1 MSKILIVDDDPFFNK
16 TLSNYLRRFDYSIET
31 SSSAEEALEVL
42 KTETFDLVITDYRL
56 PKMNGLEL
64 IEKIKT
70 HWNTRV
76 ILITNYSDI
85 RTAVKSIKLGAFEFV
100 SKPIIPEEFKLVIE
114 NALNSP
120 LIYSTKDRSSS
131 LKKNLSKGASSTSV
145 VKGCSEQAQELWS
158 YAKQVAPTQMSVMI
172 TGESGTGKEYVAK
185 FIHNHSKRKD
195 QVFVAIDCGALP
207 ESIASSELF
216 GHVKGAFTGA
226 DRDKKGQFEF
236 ANGGTLFLDEIA
248 NLSYESQVKLLRVL
262 QERKIRPVGG
272 NKEIEIDVRIIAAT
286 NENLTTAIS
295 ENKFRNDLFHR
306 LNEFSLNIPSLKE
319 RLEDFEEF
327 IHFFIAEACH
337 ELEKDTVDIDL
348 QLLEDLKTYDWP
360 GNLREMRNLL
370 KRATLLCQEGTILHK
385 HLPQSI
391 FEKKEASVDITLL
404 SNDLKEVKEHHE
416 REMILKCLK
425 KNKYNKS
432 KTAKELN
439 IDRTTLYNKIKSLGL
454 DV

>member
-1 MSKILIVDDDPFFNK
+1 VSKILIVDDDPFFNK

-31 SSSAEEALEVL
+31 SSSSENALEVL

-70 HWNTRV
+70 HWNTPV

-100 SKPIIPEEFKLVIE
+100 SKPVIPEEFKLVIE

-120 LIYSTKDRSSS
+120 SSNSTKDRSSS
-131 LKKNLSKGASSTSV
+131 IKKSLSKGARSTSV
-145 VKGCSEQAQELWS
+145 IKGNSEQARELWS

-195 QVFVAIDCGALP
+195 QAFVAIDCGALP
-207 ESIASSELF
+207 ENIASSELF

-226 DRDKKGQFEF
+226 DHDKKGQFEF
-236 ANGGTLFLDEIA
+236 ANGGTLFLDEIG
-248 NLSYESQVKLLRVL
+248 NLSYESQIKLLRVL

-295 ENKFRNDLFHR
+295 ENEFRNDLYHR

-327 IHFFIAEACH
+327 IHFFIAEACD
-337 ELEKDTVDIDL
+337 ELEKETVDIDP
-348 QLLEDLKTYDWP
+348 QLIEDLKTYDWP
-360 GNLREMRNLL
+360 GNLRELKNLL
-370 KRATLLCQEGTILHK
+370 KRAALLCQEGTILHK

-391 FEKKEASVDITLL
+391 FEKKEATVEPTLH

>member
-100 SKPIIPEEFKLVIE
+100 SKPIIPEEVKLVIE

-120 LIYSTKDRSSS
+120 LIYSTKDRSLS
-131 LKKNLSKGASSTSV
+131 LKKNLYKGASSTSV

-295 ENKFRNDLFHR
+295 ENKFRNDLFNR

>member
-120 LIYSTKDRSSS
+120 LIYSTKDRSLS
-131 LKKNLSKGASSTSV
+131 LKKNLYKGASSTSV

-295 ENKFRNDLFHR
+295 ENKFRNDLFNR